1 LIEIRKKR
9 EVTKIKKKV
18 IKIADEQ
25 FRKITSKNNKRYNTK
40 NIKYKKRTGN
50 LSVSKVDSKRPKF
63 QTASVGQNIAHSSSH
78 NCHFDSS
85 KIFHLIFRPK
95 YQTQKSEICRQK

>member
-1 LIEIRKKR
+1 LIDIRKKR
-9 EVTKIKKKV
+9 GINKIKKNA
-18 IKIADEQ
+18 IKLANDQ
-25 FRKITSKNNKRYNTK
+25 FRKVTSKNKQRYKPK

-50 LSVSKVDSKRPKF
+50 LSVSKIDSKRPKY
-63 QTASVGQNIAHSSSH
+63 QAPSVGQNIAHSSSH

-95 YQTQKSEICRQK
+95 Y